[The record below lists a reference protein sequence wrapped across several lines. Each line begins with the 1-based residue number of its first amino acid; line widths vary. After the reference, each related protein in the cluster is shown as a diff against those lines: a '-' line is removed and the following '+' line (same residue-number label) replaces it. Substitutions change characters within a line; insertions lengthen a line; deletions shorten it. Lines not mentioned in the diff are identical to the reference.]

1 MSMITFIVR
10 RLLISLPIVLAS
22 SLLVFFLV
30 SLSGDPLAEF
40 RQSSS
45 PDAPQRMA
53 QMRQTLGLD
62 KPFFS
67 RYVDWLGGVIPLR
80 FRAHPIF
87 LEWKGFDFGT
97 TRGGQNVSALLQDA
111 LFTSLRLVLLA
122 TVMAVLLGLAIGII
136 TAARQYSM
144 IDYSSTL
151 AAFLCFSLPVFWLAV
166 LLKEFGAIKFNDFL
180 ESPGF
185 SVTAIVVLTVVTSVV
200 AASLVGGT
208 RSRRAA
214 AAVIAAAATGGA
226 LLLADVTDWLTNPGI
241 SLPVLVVVAAALGV
255 VAAICFSPLT
265 NRRMLG
271 VGVGAAVAG
280 LAGAVIFDDWVSD
293 PDWWRLVLLLAMSV
307 ALGAL
312 IGSAA
317 GPVDRRDGIKA
328 GIMATVLVGLV
339 VGFDQFMSA
348 WTPGR
353 TIGTIGPQ
361 TPNLSGPYWTRM
373 VDYFGHQILPSLA
386 LMLIGFATF
395 MRFTR
400 ASMLET
406 LNSDYVR
413 TAKAKGLPGAQ
424 VILRHAFRTALIPV
438 ITVATI
444 SFATV
449 IEGAVITETVFGWRG
464 MGRMFIDGLTEVDPY
479 PVMAFLLV
487 VSVSIVLMNA
497 IADVLYAVLDPR
509 IRQ

>member
-1 MSMITFIVR
+1 MFIFILR
-10 RLLISLPIVLAS
+10 RLVISLPILLAS

-30 SLSGDPLAEF
+30 TLSGDPLAEF

-67 RYVDWLGGVIPLR
+67 RYFDWLGGVVPLR
-80 FRAHPIF
+80 FRAHPVF

-97 TRGGQNVSALLQDA
+97 TRGGQDVSALLQQA
-111 LFTSLRLVLLA
+111 LLTSLRLVLLA

-151 AAFLCFSLPVFWLAV
+151 VAFLCFSLPVFWLAV

-185 SVTAIVVLTVVTSVV
+185 SVTAIVILTVATSLM

-208 RSRRAA
+208 GTRRAVGA
-214 AAVIAAAATGGA
+214 AIAAGGSGGL
-226 LLLADVTDWLTNPGI
+226 LLLADATDWLSNPGI
-241 SLPVLVVVAAALGV
+241 SLPVLVVLAAGLGV
-255 VAAICFSPLT
+255 IAAISFAPLS
-265 NRRMLG
+265 NRRVL
-271 VGVGAAVAG
+271 VAGVGAAVAG
-280 LAGAVIFDDWVSD
+280 LVGAVLFDDWVSD
-293 PDWWRLVLLLAMSV
+293 PNWMRLVLLLAMAV

-317 GPVDRRDGIKA
+317 GQVDRRDGVKA
-328 GIMATVLVGLV
+328 GMMATVLLALV
-339 VGFDQFMSA
+339 VGFDEFISA
-348 WTPGR
+348 WNPGR

-361 TPNLSGPYWTRM
+361 TPNLSGSYWARM
-373 VDYFGHQILPSLA
+373 VDYFGHQVLPSLA

-464 MGRMFIDGLTEVDPY
+464 MGRMFIEGLTEVDPY